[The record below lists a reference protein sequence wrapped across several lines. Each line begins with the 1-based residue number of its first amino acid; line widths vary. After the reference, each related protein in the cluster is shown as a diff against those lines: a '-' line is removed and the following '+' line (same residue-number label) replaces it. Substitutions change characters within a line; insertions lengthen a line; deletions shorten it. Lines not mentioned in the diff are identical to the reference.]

1 VNNLQETKITEQ
13 EIKAKRTAKD
23 SVFVDLFK
31 DKKYLLQLYKTLH
44 PEDVTATEDS
54 IEIVTLKTILTD
66 NIYNDLGFT
75 VHGRLLILVEAQS
88 TWSMN
93 ILIRMLMYIAQSY
106 NEYFLKTNQDLYK
119 SKKVEMPKPEL
130 YVVYTG
136 NKGKRPDI
144 ISLSEE
150 YFGGAEIAVE
160 VKAKVIYEQE
170 TEDIINQ
177 YIVFCKVFNDQR
189 NKYGLTEETVKETIR
204 ICKDR
209 NVLRE
214 YLESKEKEVVTIMMS
229 LFDEEQIMDVFI
241 KDRTREAKKEGRE
254 EGREEGKEEMQIE
267 MAKMLIKKGK
277 MTLDEI
283 SECTPSLSM
292 EDLEQIEAEV
302 MNLA

>member
-1 VNNLQETKITEQ
+1 VYNLQETKITEQ

-170 TEDIINQ
+170 TDDIINQ

-229 LFDEEQIMDVFI
+229 LFDEEQIMDVFL
-241 KDRTREAKKEGRE
+241 KDRDRETQMKATKKADMETAKR
-254 EGREEGKEEMQIE
+254 
-267 MAKMLIKKGK
+267 LIQKGK
-277 MTLDEI
+277 MTLDDI
-283 SECTPSLSM
+283 SDCVPGLSM
-292 EDLEQIEAEV
+292 EELEQIEAEV